1 MVPMYRLLPF
11 TRRALTAAAAFA
23 SLTAAVP
30 ATAAAQGACTA
41 GETTVRVGDPRLAR
55 FTAPAVDSMEM
66 TMEREGARR
75 AFGTYTQ
82 HVRQT
87 TENGTPAL
95 LFIQRSST
103 PRGVGLDSIWV
114 DARTWA
120 PLRHVAATPGST
132 VNVAYRNGR
141 ITGRVTEGDS
151 ARAIDAE
158 VPAGMFD
165 YSVGSVAVKS
175 LPLCEGAV
183 IRVTGYDAA
192 HGPREA
198 VYHILGAERVEI
210 GGAPRDVWTADVQ
223 VGERT
228 VRMHL
233 DRATGRELEWIL
245 SGPNGA
251 AVRGTSHIFNTR

>member
-1 MVPMYRLLPF
+1 MDPMYRLMPF
-11 TRRALTAAAAFA
+11 TRRALTVAAAFA
-23 SLTAAVP
+23 SLTAAIP

-41 GETTVRVGDPRLAR
+41 GESTVRVGDPRLAR
-55 FTAPAVDSMEM
+55 FTTPALDSMEM
-66 TMEREGARR
+66 TVEREGASR

-82 HVRQT
+82 HVQRV
-87 TENGTPAL
+87 TENGTTAL
-95 LFIQRSST
+95 LFVQRSST

-114 DARTWA
+114 DARSWA
-120 PLRHVAATPGST
+120 PLRHVAATPGGT

-165 YSVGSVAVKS
+165 YSVASIAVKS

-192 HGPREA
+192 SGPRET
-198 VYHILGAERVEI
+198 VYRILRGERVEI

-233 DRATGRELEWIL
+233 ERATGRELDWTL

-251 AVRGTSHIFNTR
+251 VMRGTSRIFNTR